1 MTKTMITKTITMVIT
16 TMTNSAAHQKKKGA
30 SRNSKVIS
38 TSLAVAT
45 GVGVVGL
52 LALQQVDQATANTGD
67 QVQESEINSEV
78 TSSDGYTKAQL
89 DAYALALEQEAQRL
103 RDYRDELAAIASD
116 VNSPSGAS
124 DRKTKPASKSA
135 PTAAPALAITKAR
148 PAPAA
153 KPAPQTQSK
162 AQAQAQSQGSD

>member
-1 MTKTMITKTITMVIT
+1 
-16 TMTNSAAHQKKKGA
+16 MTNSAAHQKKKGA